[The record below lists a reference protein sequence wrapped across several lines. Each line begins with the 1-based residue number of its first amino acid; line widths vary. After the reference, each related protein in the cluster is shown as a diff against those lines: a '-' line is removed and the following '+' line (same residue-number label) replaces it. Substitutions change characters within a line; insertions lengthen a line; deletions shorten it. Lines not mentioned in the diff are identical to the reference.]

1 MGSQLQIIKCL
12 NVSEAEVLVELQLVQ
27 YEDITTEVNLQ
38 NQISK
43 TNVTE

>member
-1 MGSQLQIIKCL
+1 MGSQLQILKCL
-12 NVSEAEVLVELQLVQ
+12 NVSEAEVFVELQLVQ